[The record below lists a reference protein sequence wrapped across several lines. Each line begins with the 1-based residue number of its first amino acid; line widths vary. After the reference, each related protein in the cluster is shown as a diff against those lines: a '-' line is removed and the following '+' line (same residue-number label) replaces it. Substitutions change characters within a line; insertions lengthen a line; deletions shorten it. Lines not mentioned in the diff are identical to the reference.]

1 MENKKQLGGKRKGA
15 GRKPVLNKKKQISL
29 YVEGNK
35 VIKFGSEEKM
45 KEHLYTIIDNFGD
58 KEIFFSTPIPESYDG
73 KKMDKITHDEP
84 AMWQESK
91 PLISPNTGLPPK
103 VSLFDDFMEQ
113 LKNANT
119 VHQVES
125 VMKKAKGEIFTPRDK
140 MALEAYAKEISK
152 DMFND

>member
-45 KEHLYTIIDNFGD
+45 KEHLYSIIETFGNEPISFVPQTEVNFHGN
-58 KEIFFSTPIPESYDG
+58 PIPVSVV
-73 KKMDKITHDEP
+73 DKVEVKSEI
-84 AMWQESK
+84 
-91 PLISPNTGLPPK
+91 TGLSPK
-103 VSLFDDFMEQ
+103 LSDFDKFSEELYGAKSKAEVEAIMKRSVGGAMFPKDRIALKAVADEVME
-113 LKNANT
+113 
-119 VHQVES
+119 
-125 VMKKAKGEIFTPRDK
+125 
-140 MALEAYAKEISK
+140 